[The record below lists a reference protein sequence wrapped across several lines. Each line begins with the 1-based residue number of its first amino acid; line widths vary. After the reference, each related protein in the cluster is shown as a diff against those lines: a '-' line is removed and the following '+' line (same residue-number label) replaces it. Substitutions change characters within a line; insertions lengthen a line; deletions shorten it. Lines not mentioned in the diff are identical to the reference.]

1 MDESKSI
8 FIILEVAER
17 IFFQFGYTNSSVED
31 IAKECGISKKTIYKY
46 FKSKEDILIE
56 CVKRRINYNSKIIS
70 NIIYSNEIIFHEKI
84 EKIMMATSENFKD
97 LDISFLYDIKKSC
110 NEAWRMIEDH
120 KFNHIPEKFT
130 YLINEG
136 IKNGYV
142 KKDVKA
148 DVVSHIYLS
157 AMSNLLDSNFFSN
170 TSHYSFIEIVK
181 VIQDTIFYGVIKRV

>member
-1 MDESKSI
+1 MDELKSI
-8 FIILEVAER
+8 SVILEVAER

-56 CVKRRINYNSKIIS
+56 CVKRRINCNSKIIS

-110 NEAWRMIEDH
+110 NEAWRLIEDH

-130 YLINEG
+130 YLINDG

-142 KKDVKA
+142 KKDVRA
-148 DVVSHIYLS
+148 DIVSHIYLS

>member
-8 FIILEVAER
+8 SVILEVAER
-17 IFFQFGYTNSSVED
+17 IFFQFGYSNTSMEV
-31 IAKECGISKKTIYKY
+31 IAKECGMSKKTIYKY
-46 FKSKEDILIE
+46 FKSKEDILLE

-70 NIIYSNEIIFHEKI
+70 NIIYSNEIIFYEKI
-84 EKIMMATSENFKD
+84 EKKMMATSENFKD

-110 NEAWRMIEDH
+110 NEAWRLIENH

-142 KKDVKA
+142 KEDVKA
-148 DVVSHIYLS
+148 DVVAHIYLS

-170 TSHYSFIEIVK
+170 TSHFSFIEIVK
-181 VIQDTIFYGVIKRV
+181 TIQNTIFYGVIKRV